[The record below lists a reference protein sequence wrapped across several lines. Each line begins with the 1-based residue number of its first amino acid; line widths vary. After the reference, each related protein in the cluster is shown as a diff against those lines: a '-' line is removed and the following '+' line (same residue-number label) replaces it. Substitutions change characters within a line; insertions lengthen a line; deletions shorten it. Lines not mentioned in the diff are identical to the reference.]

1 MCAGRTAC
9 FSGPSIDGRGSG
21 GCGGWV
27 CMQRA
32 GALSRPTRGLRHG
45 SGWGRI
51 VACDLKVAG
60 VGPGMNGV
68 LKDSLWTSSPY
79 QRKCGWL
86 IEARPRG
93 KETEAPL
100 GLGTAPVRG
109 PQQALCRLRAG
120 PARSRPC
127 ILMDGP
133 TTCTLRAFVLA
144 SLHPGQPGGTT
155 AVVGRIRRAGAMAVV
170 KDGLLFWSN

>member
-1 MCAGRTAC
+1 MGMCVGRTAC

-32 GALSRPTRGLRHG
+32 GALSRRTRGLRHG

-68 LKDSLWTSSPY
+68 FKDSLWTSSPY

-93 KETEAPL
+93 
-100 GLGTAPVRG
+100 
-109 PQQALCRLRAG
+109 
-120 PARSRPC
+120 
-127 ILMDGP
+127 
-133 TTCTLRAFVLA
+133 
-144 SLHPGQPGGTT
+144 
-155 AVVGRIRRAGAMAVV
+155 
-170 KDGLLFWSN
+170 